1 MARTIVGVV
10 LVVYFGAFGIVAII
24 RPEKVREFYQR
35 QASVSM
41 DYLKKWPA
49 VSRMNPTQARPILY
63 RLFGVLSLSLSL
75 LLVYNWLKG

>member
-1 MARTIVGVV
+1 MARIIIGVIVVT
-10 LVVYFGAFGIVAII
+10 YFGAFGVVAII
-24 RPEKVREFYQR
+24 WPEKVRAFYQK

-49 VSRMNPTQARPILY
+49 VSRVNPTQARPILY
-63 RLFGVLSLSLSL
+63 RLFGVVSLSMSL